1 MKKLNLSLMVDSEN
15 ETKEILLEMLMN
27 YDNLYIYKVKKQEN
41 VINTETKEI
50 INGGYRIDFSV
61 KKEEIEEIEEDAN
74 KIIMDGR
81 PTNVLEPLIEENY
94 ENI

>member
-41 VINTETKEI
+41 VINNETKEI

-61 KKEEIEEIEEDAN
+61 KKEEIEEDAN

>member
-50 INGGYRIDFSV
+50 INGRYRIDFSV
-61 KKEEIEEIEEDAN
+61 KKEEIEERQVIPQ
-74 KIIMDGR
+74 IL
-81 PTNVLEPLIEENY
+81 PQWF
-94 ENI
+94 

>member
-50 INGGYRIDFSV
+50 INGRYRIDFSV
-61 KKEEIEEIEEDAN
+61 KKEEIEDAN

-81 PTNVLEPLIEENY
+81 PTNVLEHLIEENY

>member
-50 INGGYRIDFSV
+50 INGRYRIDFSV
-61 KKEEIEEIEEDAN
+61 KKEEIEDAN

-81 PTNVLEPLIEENY
+81 PTNVLGPLIEENY

>member
-50 INGGYRIDFSV
+50 INGRYRIDFSV
-61 KKEEIEEIEEDAN
+61 KKEEIEDVN

>member
-1 MKKLNLSLMVDSEN
+1 M
-15 ETKEILLEMLMN
+15 
-27 YDNLYIYKVKKQEN
+27 
-41 VINTETKEI
+41 INTETKEI
-50 INGGYRIDFSV
+50 INGRYRIDFSV
-61 KKEEIEEIEEDAN
+61 KKEEIEDAN

>member
-50 INGGYRIDFSV
+50 INGRYRIDFSV
-61 KKEEIEEIEEDAN
+61 KKEEIEDAN

-81 PTNVLEPLIEENY
+81 PTNVLESLIEENY

>member
-61 KKEEIEEIEEDAN
+61 KKEEIEEDVN

>member
-61 KKEEIEEIEEDAN
+61 KKEEIEDAN

>member
-41 VINTETKEI
+41 VINTEAKEI
-50 INGGYRIDFSV
+50 INGRYRIDFSV
-61 KKEEIEEIEEDAN
+61 KKEEIEDAN

>member
-41 VINTETKEI
+41 VINTGTKEI

-61 KKEEIEEIEEDAN
+61 KKEEIEDAN

>member
-15 ETKEILLEMLMN
+15 EIKEILLEMLMN

-61 KKEEIEEIEEDAN
+61 KKEEIEEDAN

>member
-50 INGGYRIDFSV
+50 INGRYRIDFSV
-61 KKEEIEEIEEDAN
+61 KKEEIEDAN

>member
-50 INGGYRIDFSV
+50 INRGYRIDFSV
-61 KKEEIEEIEEDAN
+61 KKEEIEDVN

>member
-50 INGGYRIDFSV
+50 INGRYRIDFSV
-61 KKEEIEEIEEDAN
+61 KKEEIEDAN

-81 PTNVLEPLIEENY
+81 PTNVLEHLIEESY

>member
-1 MKKLNLSLMVDSEN
+1 MKKLNLSLMVNSEN

-50 INGGYRIDFSV
+50 INGRYRIDFSV
-61 KKEEIEEIEEDAN
+61 KKEEIEDAN

>member
-50 INGGYRIDFSV
+50 INGRYRIDFSV
-61 KKEEIEEIEEDAN
+61 KKEEIEGAN

>member
-41 VINTETKEI
+41 VINTESKEI
-50 INGGYRIDFSV
+50 INRGYRIDFSV
-61 KKEEIEEIEEDAN
+61 KKEEIEDAN

>member
-50 INGGYRIDFSV
+50 INGRYRIDFSV
-61 KKEEIEEIEEDAN
+61 KKEEIENAN